1 MYTCVYQCLSF
12 CSSILTNIFI
22 CISLCQFRKISLSVS
37 LSLSLS
43 LSPKHKLRPVKNVW
57 VGVKI
62 VIHFAGRTGWH
73 ALSVLMLRCVLQRA
87 WRSLS
92 KAERRETDGL
102 GRCLWATNTLWPG
115 TNTLIG
121 IVAFDESK
129 NLENQWVGPTYKKKE
144 IQNEISISV
153 PARPIEK
160 YCLGGW

>member
-1 MYTCVYQCLSF
+1 MFINVYLFAHRYWPTYSYVYLYVNLEKYLS
-12 CSSILTNIFI
+12 L
-22 CISLCQFRKISLSVS
+22 SLC